1 MEVEL
6 EDREAE
12 DRLRLELIQAVA
24 EAEELKETIKVLR
37 RELEA
42 REYAHELALQEL
54 RQAAADEGRQL
65 QATIEALRSELE
77 AASAARA
84 ADASEAARL
93 HEDELRELQETILTL
108 RGRLEGR
115 NGD

>member
-6 EDREAE
+6 EDQDAR
-12 DRLRLELIQAVA
+12 DRLRLELIEVVA
-24 EAEELKETIKVLR
+24 EVEQLKETISALR
-37 RELEA
+37 GELEA

-65 QATIEALRSELE
+65 QATIEVLRGELE

-84 ADASEAARL
+84 ADASEAERL
-93 HEDELRELQETILTL
+93 HGDELRELQATILTL
-108 RGRLEGR
+108 RGRLEGSD
-115 NGD
+115 GD